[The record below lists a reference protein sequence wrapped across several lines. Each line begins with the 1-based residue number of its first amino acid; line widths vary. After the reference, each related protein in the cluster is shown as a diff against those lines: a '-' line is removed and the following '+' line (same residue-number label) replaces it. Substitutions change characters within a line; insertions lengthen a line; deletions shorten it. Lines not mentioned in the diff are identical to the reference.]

1 MRKLAKLVVIDEIKE
16 HPNADSL
23 ELAIIGGWQVC
34 VRKGEFS
41 PQGIAIYMEIDS
53 MLPLDDPQFAFLA
66 GRNEREVDGKRYAR
80 IKTMKLRGE
89 LSQGLL
95 VPITDPEIRELTE
108 SLLTYVDRVGA
119 VEMLNMALSL
129 DYRLGI
135 IKYEPKQSGAV
146 MSGEAKGNFPSFI
159 RKTDQERYQNCKR
172 KYEDARAVGEVFEVS
187 VKLDGSS
194 FTAFINHDR
203 GEEDAT
209 GFCSRNLE
217 LKKDKPGNVFH
228 EMFVKYDL
236 DTKLREH
243 SERYD
248 GWNFGVQGEIV
259 GPGIQGNFEGL
270 EERELRIFSVFDI
283 DNQCYLTPSAVKMV
297 VIEMG
302 LPYVPVLKTFCEL
315 PPYEELQEW
324 ATGPSAFNGKYREGI
339 VFKSEEGDFSFKAV
353 SNRYLM
359 DEK

>member
-34 VRKGEFS
+34 VRKGEFA
-41 PQGIAIYMEIDS
+41 QKGVAIYMEIDS
-53 MLPLDDPQFAFLA
+53 MLPLDNPDFAFLA

-95 VPITDPEIRELTE
+95 VPITDLAIRDLIGA
-108 SLLTYVDRVGA
+108 LLEYVEQDDL

-135 IKYEPKQSGAV
+135 IKYEPKQSAAV

-172 KYEDARAVGEVFEVS
+172 KYEDACDSGEVFEVS

-194 FTAFINHDR
+194 FTAYVKDD
-203 GEEDAT
+203 ET

-217 LKKDKPGNVFH
+217 LKKDKPGNVFYD
-228 EMFVKYDL
+228 MFAKYDL
-236 DTKLREH
+236 DAKLREF
-243 SERYD
+243 SRKMVD
-248 GWNFGVQGEIV
+248 AGNFALQGEVV
-259 GPGIQGNFEGL
+259 GPGIQGNFENL
-270 EERELRIFSVFDI
+270 EEHRLFIYSVYDI
-283 DNQCYLTPSAVKMV
+283 DAQEYLKPSAASHLVKL
-297 VIEMG
+297 MG
-302 LPYVPVLKTFCEL
+302 LDYVPVLKTFCEL
-315 PPYEELQEW
+315 PPYEELQDW

-353 SNRYLM
+353 ANEYLLK
-359 DEK
+359 EK

>member
-41 PQGIAIYMEIDS
+41 PQCIAIYMEIDS

-95 VPITDPEIRELTE
+95 IPITDPEIRELTE
-108 SLLTYVDRVGA
+108 SLLTYVDRDGA

-146 MSGEAKGNFPSFI
+146 LSGEAKGNFPSFI

-172 KYEDARAVGEVFEVS
+172 KYEDARAAGEVFEVS

-194 FTAFINHDR
+194 FTAYIND
-203 GEEDAT
+203 GET

-217 LKKDKPGNVFH
+217 LKKDKPGNVFYD
-228 EMFVKYDL
+228 MFVKYDL
-236 DTKLREH
+236 DAKLREF
-243 SERYD
+243 SQKMGES
-248 GWNFGVQGEIV
+248 GNFAIQGEVV
-259 GPGIQGNFEGL
+259 GPGIQCNFENL
-270 EERELRIFSVFDI
+270 EEHRLFVYSVYDI
-283 DNQCYLTPSAVKMV
+283 DAQEYLKPSAASHLVKL
-297 VIEMG
+297 MG
-302 LPYVPVLKTFCEL
+302 LDYVPVLKTFSEL
-315 PPYEELQEW
+315 PLYEELQEW

-339 VFKSEEGDFSFKAV
+339 VFKSEEGDFTFKAV
-353 SNRYLM
+353 STKYLLK
-359 DEK
+359 EK